1 MTHQFAAAARA
12 LSIALLVSGSV
23 LTLAAAEQAASGS
36 DAVERI
42 EIRIENRQV
51 LRDRVIRINHDQT
64 VQLLWMTDEATE
76 LHIHGYDIRF
86 EIAPDVPAE
95 VLFTAHATGR
105 FAVTSHGFGDEHG
118 HGHETLVYIEV
129 YPN

>member
-12 LSIALLVSGSV
+12 LSIALLMSGSV
-23 LTLAAAEQAASGS
+23 LTLAAADQAPNGS

-51 LRDRVIRINHDQT
+51 LGDHVIRIDHDQT

-95 VLFTAHATGR
+95 ITFTAHATGR